1 MIELTGANIAIMI
14 GVFLVVAF
22 TFIICIKRELR

>member
-1 MIELTGANIAIMI
+1 MIELTGVNIAVMI

-22 TFIICIKRELR
+22 IFIICIKRELR